1 MNQQAQWSR
10 SASMGQALEREAVDR
25 GMTGKEPPESV
36 TEQQRRRRAQQ
47 RNPWSCS
54 MLTFATSICAIVLL
68 TSILHAFFT
77 RQQDPKGCQ
86 MSYMRPAFA
95 RFDDFDTEHTRFAS
109 KYSLYLYREGGV
121 DEDTRVK
128 GIPVLFIPGNAGSYK
143 QVRPIAAEAA
153 HYFHDVLRTDK
164 AAIADGKAPLDF
176 FSVDFNEDITAFHG
190 QTLLDQ
196 AEYLN
201 EAIAYILA
209 LYQYPSRSLRDSALP
224 DPKSVIILGHSMG
237 GVVARTTLRMPNYQ
251 ENTVNTIITLSAP
264 HARAPVSFDAD
275 MVATY
280 NDLNGFWRKSY
291 SELPPHQ
298 NPLDDVT
305 LVSVAGGGLD
315 TMIPSEYSSLTS
327 LVPDTHGFTVFTSSI
342 PKVWTGMDHLAIM
355 WCNQFRKALVR
366 AIFDVADVR
375 RSAQTKAQGERIKA
389 LRKRLLTGMEP
400 VVEKVT
406 LEQGP
411 DTLLTFAPS
420 ANTMLRQGQRLVLR
434 SHGEPREMQAHV
446 MPVPAQPFAAGSKFT
461 LLTDQALDN
470 GNGDGSLMVLFCSS
484 LPIHSGAALP
494 HNLDLSD
501 GVPSA
506 SKLACKN
513 AAPDVSYLPA
523 STNESVNAFDGTA
536 PFSYLQFSLPDISE
550 HQFVTVVEK
559 SSEASHG
566 WAIAEFSSG
575 VVSSIPV
582 SRGHHQLLARGLK
595 LTLPASRPMMTE
607 LKIPEVHS
615 TLFAYTLGIKRR
627 PCEQFEESFTPLL
640 RQYIAEPYESKYFV
654 NTQGGNINVHGISP
668 YMPPPLRGGGASDG
682 LSLQL
687 WTDPTCNSTVEVSL
701 KVDMLGSA
709 GKLVMRY
716 RTVFAAFPFLVVMIV
731 LRKQFKVYDVTGVFM
746 SFSESMDVCLRTSL
760 PFIFIALTFLAVS
773 LSKAAQGT
781 WTRSWLSMLTGTSQ
795 KSIDFNVNDLM
806 LGTQDPFL
814 WFLVPLFGVI
824 SVGVCIAGN
833 YLITILMHIMAF
845 AHGWVQG
852 LWRRQDDARYATTR
866 LCMRLRT
873 TDSLY
878 SRTSTSFASTGA
890 NQRLLTTA
898 ILLLLITT
906 LIPYQFA
913 YMVLTIVQLCTV
925 VRALRL
931 ARDTRSGAHYNLY
944 NYTQSMLILMLW
956 VLPINMPV
964 LIVWVHNL
972 AVHWLTPFSTHH
984 NLLAVLPL
992 VLAVEV
998 MSTGHMAPRVTGR
1011 ARYITNVL
1019 LFASALYAAV
1029 YGTTYAYRLHHLVNV
1044 LALWIFVLHLSQ
1056 SGYVSVPKLFA
1067 PSAPVTTAVGVSGT
1081 DVKKRP

>member
-1 MNQQAQWSR
+1 MRRRPSGSGEDDEGNR
-10 SASMGQALEREAVDR
+10 SAPSPAVTGAAEKAKDARNKESAKPVRHAPGRPQDRKPSKDLSGSPVPMPQSQWERTSNAGLALDRDAVGVPVGGKDAAD
-25 GMTGKEPPESV
+25 TGI
-36 TEQQRRRRAQQ
+36 EQQRRWRAQQ

-54 MLTFATSICAIVLL
+54 LLTLATSICAIVLL

-95 RFDDFDTEHTRFAS
+95 RFTDFDTEHTRFAS

-128 GIPVLFIPGNAGSYK
+128 GIPVIFIPGNAGSYK

-153 HYFHDVLRTDK
+153 HYFHDVLRMDK

-237 GVVARTTLRMPNYQ
+237 GVVARAMLRMPNYQ

-275 MVATY
+275 MVAAY
-280 NDLNGFWRKSY
+280 NDLNTFWRKSY
-291 SELPPHQ
+291 SELPLQQ
-298 NPLDDVT
+298 NPLADVT

-342 PKVWTGMDHLAIM
+342 PRVWTGMDHLAIM
-355 WCNQFRKALVR
+355 WCDQFRKALVR

-406 LEQGP
+406 LEQAP
-411 DTLLTFAPS
+411 DTLLAFEAS

-434 SHGEPREMQAHV
+434 SHGEPKEMKAHV
-446 MPVPAQPFAAGSKFT
+446 MPVPEQPFAAGSKFT

-470 GNGDGSLMVLFCSS
+470 GNGGGSLMVLFCSS
-484 LPIHSGAALP
+484 LPIHSGAAYS
-494 HNLDLSD
+494 HHVDLSN
-501 GVPSA
+501 GAPSA

-513 AAPDVSYLPA
+513 AAPDASYLPA
-523 STNESVNAFDGTA
+523 STNESVNAFDGSP
-536 PFSYLQFSLPDISE
+536 PFAYLQFSLPDISE
-550 HQFVTVVEK
+550 HQFVAVVEK

-566 WAIAEFSSG
+566 WVIAEFSTG
-575 VVSSIPV
+575 LVSSIPV
-582 SRGHHQLLARGLK
+582 SRGHHQLLARGLRM
-595 LTLPASRPMMTE
+595 TLPANRPMMTE

-615 TLFAYTLGIKRR
+615 TLFAYSLAIKRR

-654 NTQGGNINVHGISP
+654 NTKGGNINVHGISP
-668 YMPPPLRGGGASDG
+668 YMPPPLRGGGASEG

-716 RTVFAAFPFLVVMIV
+716 RTVFAAFPLLVVMIV
-731 LRKQFKVYDVTGVFM
+731 LRKQFKVYDVTGKFSDSSISFDVFTNLIAGVFI
-746 SFSESMDVCLRTSL
+746 SFSESMDICLRTSL

-814 WFLVPLFGVI
+814 WFLVPLFGII

-833 YLITILMHIMAF
+833 YLITIVMHIIAF
-845 AHGWVQG
+845 AHGWVRG
-852 LWRRQDDARYATTR
+852 LWRRQDDARYVTI
-866 LCMRLRT
+866 L
-873 TDSLY
+873 
-878 SRTSTSFASTGA
+878 TS
-890 NQRLLTTA
+890 
-898 ILLLLITT
+898 
-906 LIPYQFA
+906 
-913 YMVLTIVQLCTV
+913 VLEQC
-925 VRALRL
+925 
-931 ARDTRSGAHYNLY
+931 
-944 NYTQSMLILMLW
+944 
-956 VLPINMPV
+956 
-964 LIVWVHNL
+964 
-972 AVHWLTPFSTHH
+972 
-984 NLLAVLPL
+984 
-992 VLAVEV
+992 
-998 MSTGHMAPRVTGR
+998 
-1011 ARYITNVL
+1011 
-1019 LFASALYAAV
+1019 
-1029 YGTTYAYRLHHLVNV
+1029 
-1044 LALWIFVLHLSQ
+1044 
-1056 SGYVSVPKLFA
+1056 
-1067 PSAPVTTAVGVSGT
+1067 
-1081 DVKKRP
+1081 